1 MAKLG
6 IAHRFDPHCPLLC
19 CWREWQGREG
29 RVPTGLG
36 DQCGQGEEKETSV
49 KAMLRSLGLP

>member
-1 MAKLG
+1 M
-6 IAHRFDPHCPLLC
+6 
-19 CWREWQGREG
+19 
-29 RVPTGLG
+29 PTGRG